1 MKTSIFT
8 LLKTVNVILM
18 LLLLGPIQV
27 TAQAPTTPSS
37 NLSFSNIDGDRFI
50 ARFTRGNGQNRIII
64 ASESPV
70 TALPVNGADYLAGNF
85 GLGNEI
91 SPGQFVVYKGT
102 ADATWLYGFNH
113 STTYYLKIFE
123 YNGSNF
129 TTEYLTD
136 QILEGSITTLTGPA
150 VQASN
155 LTFTNITGNSMTL
168 NWTKGDGTS
177 RMIVARVDAPVNVEP
192 VDLTNYGASSSFGG
206 GVQISSGNYVIY
218 NGTGTSMTLSNLA
231 PNKTYHFSIF
241 EYNGSDGR
249 IYLRPGATGSQL
261 TASAPTLPATNF
273 STRSI
278 DGNRFIYEFVRGNG
292 TQRVVIAKK
301 GSPVTAV
308 PVDGQTYTGNETF
321 GLGTEISTGEFVVHN
336 GTANAVWLYGLLPGT
351 TYHFAVFEY
360 NGTGTQTYYLR
371 DPYLTGT
378 GSTLTGP
385 TVQASNLTFTNITGN
400 SMTLNWTKGDG
411 TSRMIVARV
420 DDSVTAEP
428 LDLTNYG
435 ASSSFGGG
443 TQISPGNYVIYN
455 GSGTSMNLSNL
466 APNKT
471 YHFSIFEFNG
481 GDGRIY
487 LRPGATG
494 SQLTASAPT
503 LPATNFSTRS
513 IDGNR
518 FIYEFTRGNG
528 TQRIVI
534 AKKGSAV
541 TAVPVD
547 GETYTGRDVFGS
559 GTAILPDE
567 YVVYNGTSN
576 AMWLYGLE
584 PGSTYHFAVFEYNG
598 TGTQTFYLR
607 DPYLTGTGSTLTG
620 PTVQASNLTFTNVTG
635 NSMTLNWTKGD
646 GTSRMIVARVDDSV
660 NAEPVDLTNYGASSS
675 FGGGTQ
681 ISPGNYVIYNGTG
694 TSLNLSNL
702 APNKTYHF
710 SIFEY
715 NGSDGRIYLRPGA
728 TGSQL
733 TASAPTLP
741 ATNFFTRSVDGDRF
755 IYEFTR
761 GNGTRRVV
769 IAKKGSPVTA
779 LPVDGLSYTGNE
791 VFGSGTQIL
800 PGEYVV
806 SNGTANAMW
815 LYSLEPKTTYHFAVF
830 EYNGTGSEIYYQ
842 TDQYLS
848 ATGSTLSSPTVQS
861 SNAFISSRSNS
872 SINIS
877 WTKGN
882 GTDRILIGRKDGP
895 VNVSPEDLTNYTVSS
910 TFGTREIGTGN
921 YLLYQGG
928 GTNVNIT
935 NLESGTNY
943 HFALFEY
950 NGSSAKLYL
959 RPGYAFALETFGERP
974 TVQTSNATYSNID
987 FDSFDV
993 AFSKG
998 NGTRRLV
1005 LARAGAPVNAGPA
1018 DFAKYLANSSFGQGD
1033 QIGSGNFVVFNDTG
1047 ENFLLEGLEPG
1058 ITYHLAFFEY
1068 SLSDQ
1073 GALYLAPAYTS
1084 SQRTNE
1090 PLDLGVSSIISPLS
1104 GCDLTEME
1112 EITVEVTN
1120 KSSTPVSAFSLAYSI
1135 NGGAPIVKEL
1145 TGENLIPGN
1154 GTFTYTFTQTA
1165 DLSAK
1170 QIYQISAS
1178 LVLAGDIDSANDAL
1192 TVSVENYPELVTTIT
1207 PNSTITQGESILLE
1221 ATGGIEYL
1229 WNTEE
1234 TNSSITVQPMEST
1247 AYSVEITDANG
1258 CSVVRTVFVEVVPN
1272 PCFGVTCPPGFGCV
1286 QGGCFD
1292 EFYSVSGTVRDSET
1306 NEPLSGVLASS
1317 VTEGVLTDENG
1328 HYTITMGYED
1338 VITFS
1343 KIGYVDFTSDPIL
1356 ESRAD
1361 LDILLLPVPDICDG
1375 VTCPPGFGCYQGGC
1389 YEEFFSVSGTVRD
1402 SETNEPLS
1410 GVLASSVTS
1419 LGVQEVMTDENGHY
1433 TITMGYED
1441 VITFSKIGYV
1451 DFTSDPILESRAD
1464 LDILLLPVP
1473 DICDGVTCPPG
1484 FGCYQGGCYEEFFSV
1499 SGTVRDSETN
1509 EPLSGVLASSVTSL
1523 GVQEVMTDE
1532 NGHYTIT
1539 MGYEDVITFSKIGYV
1554 DFTSD
1559 PILEQSSVLDVL
1571 LQPTD
1576 DPCSFVTCPPGM
1588 DCLQGMCVSI
1598 AYSVAGTV
1606 RDTETSEPLSGVLVE
1621 STSSIYYSG
1630 DIFTD
1635 DNGLFSIIVE
1645 YNAVITFTKPGYEP
1659 FATESIIEDT
1669 VGLDV
1674 LLQPKVDL
1682 CEGVTCPPGEVCYL
1696 GNCYEFDEVFT
1707 VSGTVIS
1714 EGVGSG
1720 ISNVKVSS
1728 ISAGTVAASVRTD
1741 ANGFYSIAVIAGNHL
1756 KFEKQYFEDLVT
1768 DPILQSVSDFDVILY
1783 RNCDDVYCA
1792 LGFVCYRAKCYQAC
1806 EIDQDCPPG
1815 TKCFDGRCMPLEEVI
1830 VDGVVRDI
1838 ESNLAL
1844 ANVRVTSYFTF
1855 EQILSDENGNFQFTV
1870 LEGDKLGFDLIDY
1883 DSYLSPE
1890 ISIGQ
1895 PPLEVFLQYNPQDPC
1910 EDVYCALGTSCVN
1923 GECRQA
1929 CEIDGD
1935 CPEGTFCMNGVC
1947 LTLEELCWNT
1957 NCPEGTTC
1965 LNGRCITEDDPC
1977 FNSDC
1982 PEGTYCLDGNCVIVN
1997 NPVITISGVVK
2008 DKLTGTVLSG
2018 VVIDAG
2024 YENKVVFTK
2033 TDGSYTIKI
2042 PFGFSLD
2049 FSRWDYLGFSS
2060 LPMSV
2065 SRSNYN
2071 VELYKNWC
2079 LIHECQPGQVCVNGR
2094 CETIFYTVS
2103 GIVRDELTNEPIAN
2117 ATVKTPGAQTQ
2128 TDDNGAYTIEVI
2140 LDNAIQFVKDGYG
2153 TLQSSNITTD
2163 NLSYDVLLGP
2173 DPCEGI
2179 SCDPG
2184 FECKNGECVPDPCAG
2199 TVCQPG
2205 EICYNGNCFPI
2216 PDLTILGTVKDI
2228 NTGEPIAASAVV
2240 NSSPTLVDY
2249 NGYFIVRVPY
2259 GEQILF
2265 IAEGYQWEYS
2275 PFLTEDFAVLEIF
2288 MTPDADCDNVSCP
2301 DGKICSNGICVDP
2314 CEIISCP
2321 PGTTCYAGECITV
2334 ACESS
2339 LTTLQISPEIGTSGT
2354 EFTFTVSYKDLG
2366 NYSLK
2371 NGFPRLVLQPLN
2383 PDPNNPIQ
2391 TVFVEMAELDP
2402 GDGNLTDGKLY
2413 TANVSDLADNTAW
2426 KAYVET
2432 ENEFGCKVETE
2443 PVNAPNVS
2451 VNNLDIAIFANNI
2464 SFSNDNPFE
2473 NETMTIFA
2481 RVRNLSDFSAENFV
2495 VSAYDGENQI
2505 FSTTVNLLE
2514 AGKNVDLSWAYS
2526 FEQAGF
2532 YPIKV
2537 VVDEGNTLEEI
2548 NELNNFA
2555 IRPVLVGNYVLP
2567 GGIEVSASPNTN
2579 TVYVNSSVTVSGTA
2593 RYFGIE
2599 EGVNPNVVG
2608 ANVTLNFEN
2617 GSTQTTTNSNGYFSR
2632 NIKMPTIPGI
2642 YTFTGSV
2649 TDYTLTAEL
2658 TSFQVEVIPYPE
2670 KPDLKTDLVLN
2681 QSEVFAGGDV
2691 SGTATVTNLGEL
2703 TAVNF
2708 IFRVQSCEGII
2719 EDYPVSSL
2727 APGESLSFNFA
2738 TTISDRIGSC
2748 FSKNNCTITAI
2759 ADVTNQVDD
2768 KTRNNNS
2775 IGKSLTIYPEL
2786 PDLTP
2791 SRSSISTS
2799 SRMDA
2804 PFQFTVRVD
2813 NIGGVAVT
2821 GNFAVNV
2828 YLNEEL
2834 VDSRQFDF
2842 LEKCGQLSYPVTLE
2856 FENQEDSEISIK
2868 VDEPI
2873 GTGEI
2878 AEADEE
2884 NNVYSRSVR
2893 YLPPPAQLANLYI
2906 TNTFLSVA
2914 PASPGAGEDF
2924 LINAKVRNT
2933 GNAAVVQDIEVNF
2946 RIEENGEF
2954 RNDIVTIPGGLEA
2967 GAEITAQFATS
2978 LIQNGN
2984 HSVLVEIDPNN
2995 LIEESSKFDNKAGMP
3010 LCVDLVAAQ
3019 NGSVW
3024 SGNFFVDTRQNLT
3037 GRIRNTGLFTA
3048 YNVRVDFLLDGA
3060 EIGNVIIPELNPS
3073 FGSLGWYVS
3082 IPYVFRESGTFQ
3094 LEMSVDRND
3103 IYMECDEANN
3113 SIVKEIKVRDQQ
3125 PDLRILSEFISP
3137 TKLNPEP
3144 NEEIGLFVS
3153 FENIGVAGAQPFKVR
3168 VTIDDVPLGND
3179 ILVGGL
3185 AAGQLATVPVEV
3197 PYSSPTAGVKVIR
3210 GIVDVDQES
3219 DDASYANNEATR
3231 ALVVGQAPNLFFTR
3245 IDFSSYCPQIGESI
3259 EIFVDI
3265 ENEGDLG
3272 ADAEVHFY
3280 YITESDTIPIDVVN
3294 VSVDLLSTISTSIN
3308 WTVVNPEYGILA
3320 EIKNSNPQEF
3330 NDLDNLIF
3338 GEFKDEKPPIVK
3350 TKNITVYLDEN
3361 GEVFIQPEDV
3371 DDGSYDE
3378 ECGIAGLSLDT
3389 DRLDCTAA
3397 GFTALITFTA
3407 KDFAGNEASTEVQI
3421 FVADNISPLITANG
3435 DQNLNTEAGLCAATI
3450 EVSATASD
3458 NCSVGDPIGIRSD
3471 GLPIADPYPVGL
3483 TTITWNVTDANGN
3496 DAASLV
3502 QSVIVTD
3509 NEIPVISTNGDQNLN
3524 TEAGLCAATVEV
3536 SATASDNCSVGDP
3549 IGIRSD
3555 GLPIADPYP
3564 VGLTTITWNVT
3575 DANGNDAASL
3585 VQSVIVT
3592 DNEIPVISTN
3602 GDQNLNTEAGL
3613 CAATVEVS
3621 ATASDN
3627 CSVGDPIGIRS
3638 DGLPIIR
3645 PISCWQITTITWNVT
3660 DANGN
3665 DAASLVQSVIVTD
3678 NEIPVISTNGDQNL
3692 NTEAGLCAATVEVS
3706 ATASDNCSVGDP
3718 IGIRSDGLPLS
3729 DPYPVGVTTI
3739 TWNVTDANGNFAS
3752 TVVQTVSVTDTE
3764 APEITCLA
3772 DINMTMEFGETGKVI
3787 DYNLP
3792 TATDNCGTSTIE
3804 LISGPESGAVFP
3816 KGSTTVTYR
3825 AIDAAGN
3832 TAECSFTVTIT
3843 ESADNENPVIS
3854 NCPSDITVTN
3864 DPDNCSAVVIWT
3876 TPTATDNSGSVTMT
3890 SNFEPE
3896 SEFPEGTTTVVY
3908 TATDAAGNQVTCS
3921 FSVTVNDTQ
3930 LPGVIVRN
3938 RSFTINPEDE
3948 LIVVPSDIDDGST
3961 DNCGILFYE
3970 LSKTIFTE
3978 ADEGENTVI
3987 FLVTDVN
3994 GNQNSEQAIVT
4005 IVIDSVDTGDLDMD
4019 GDGFTPNQGD
4029 CNDNDK
4035 TIYPGAPELC
4045 DGIDNNCDGNIDE
4058 GLEKFAWYVDLDAD
4072 GFGDAKTDSVM
4083 ACSAP
4088 KNHVDNNLDIDD
4100 TDPFVNLEGST
4111 NADIINEIELK
4122 MWPNPTSGRVYLD
4135 IKSNSSELVKVTVF
4149 NLTGAK
4155 VLQKEFQAGDNII
4168 FDMSEHISG
4177 MYMVRIET
4185 NEFETINKLV
4195 LDRR

>member
-1 MKTSIFT
+1 
-8 LLKTVNVILM
+8 
-18 LLLLGPIQV
+18 
-27 TAQAPTTPSS
+27 
-37 NLSFSNIDGDRFI
+37 
-50 ARFTRGNGQNRIII
+50 
-64 ASESPV
+64 
-70 TALPVNGADYLAGNF
+70 
-85 GLGNEI
+85 
-91 SPGQFVVYKGT
+91 
-102 ADATWLYGFNH
+102 
-113 STTYYLKIFE
+113 
-123 YNGSNF
+123 
-129 TTEYLTD
+129 
-136 QILEGSITTLTGPA
+136 
-150 VQASN
+150 
-155 LTFTNITGNSMTL
+155 
-168 NWTKGDGTS
+168 
-177 RMIVARVDAPVNVEP
+177 
-192 VDLTNYGASSSFGG
+192 
-206 GVQISSGNYVIY
+206 
-218 NGTGTSMTLSNLA
+218 
-231 PNKTYHFSIF
+231 
-241 EYNGSDGR
+241 
-249 IYLRPGATGSQL
+249 
-261 TASAPTLPATNF
+261 
-273 STRSI
+273 
-278 DGNRFIYEFVRGNG
+278 
-292 TQRVVIAKK
+292 
-301 GSPVTAV
+301 
-308 PVDGQTYTGNETF
+308 
-321 GLGTEISTGEFVVHN
+321 
-336 GTANAVWLYGLLPGT
+336 
-351 TYHFAVFEY
+351 
-360 NGTGTQTYYLR
+360 
-371 DPYLTGT
+371 
-378 GSTLTGP
+378 
-385 TVQASNLTFTNITGN
+385 
-400 SMTLNWTKGDG
+400 
-411 TSRMIVARV
+411 
-420 DDSVTAEP
+420 
-428 LDLTNYG
+428 
-435 ASSSFGGG
+435 
-443 TQISPGNYVIYN
+443 
-455 GSGTSMNLSNL
+455 
-466 APNKT
+466 
-471 YHFSIFEFNG
+471 
-481 GDGRIY
+481 
-487 LRPGATG
+487 
-494 SQLTASAPT
+494 
-503 LPATNFSTRS
+503 
-513 IDGNR
+513 
-518 FIYEFTRGNG
+518 
-528 TQRIVI
+528 
-534 AKKGSAV
+534 
-541 TAVPVD
+541 
-547 GETYTGRDVFGS
+547 
-559 GTAILPDE
+559 
-567 YVVYNGTSN
+567 
-576 AMWLYGLE
+576 
-584 PGSTYHFAVFEYNG
+584 
-598 TGTQTFYLR
+598 
-607 DPYLTGTGSTLTG
+607 
-620 PTVQASNLTFTNVTG
+620 
-635 NSMTLNWTKGD
+635 
-646 GTSRMIVARVDDSV
+646 
-660 NAEPVDLTNYGASSS
+660 
-675 FGGGTQ
+675 
-681 ISPGNYVIYNGTG
+681 
-694 TSLNLSNL
+694 
-702 APNKTYHF
+702 
-710 SIFEY
+710 
-715 NGSDGRIYLRPGA
+715 
-728 TGSQL
+728 
-733 TASAPTLP
+733 
-741 ATNFFTRSVDGDRF
+741 
-755 IYEFTR
+755 
-761 GNGTRRVV
+761 
-769 IAKKGSPVTA
+769 
-779 LPVDGLSYTGNE
+779 
-791 VFGSGTQIL
+791 
-800 PGEYVV
+800 
-806 SNGTANAMW
+806 
-815 LYSLEPKTTYHFAVF
+815 
-830 EYNGTGSEIYYQ
+830 
-842 TDQYLS
+842 
-848 ATGSTLSSPTVQS
+848 
-861 SNAFISSRSNS
+861 
-872 SINIS
+872 
-877 WTKGN
+877 
-882 GTDRILIGRKDGP
+882 
-895 VNVSPEDLTNYTVSS
+895 
-910 TFGTREIGTGN
+910 
-921 YLLYQGG
+921 
-928 GTNVNIT
+928 
-935 NLESGTNY
+935 
-943 HFALFEY
+943 
-950 NGSSAKLYL
+950 
-959 RPGYAFALETFGERP
+959 
-974 TVQTSNATYSNID
+974 
-987 FDSFDV
+987 
-993 AFSKG
+993 
-998 NGTRRLV
+998 V
-1005 LARAGAPVNAGPA
+1005 L
-1018 DFAKYLANSSFGQGD
+1018 
-1033 QIGSGNFVVFNDTG
+1033 
-1047 ENFLLEGLEPG
+1047 
-1058 ITYHLAFFEY
+1058 
-1068 SLSDQ
+1068 
-1073 GALYLAPAYTS
+1073 
-1084 SQRTNE
+1084 
-1090 PLDLGVSSIISPLS
+1090 
-1104 GCDLTEME
+1104 
-1112 EITVEVTN
+1112 
-1120 KSSTPVSAFSLAYSI
+1120 
-1135 NGGAPIVKEL
+1135 
-1145 TGENLIPGN
+1145 
-1154 GTFTYTFTQTA
+1154 
-1165 DLSAK
+1165 
-1170 QIYQISAS
+1170 
-1178 LVLAGDIDSANDAL
+1178 
-1192 TVSVENYPELVTTIT
+1192 
-1207 PNSTITQGESILLE
+1207 
-1221 ATGGIEYL
+1221 
-1229 WNTEE
+1229 
-1234 TNSSITVQPMEST
+1234 
-1247 AYSVEITDANG
+1247 
-1258 CSVVRTVFVEVVPN
+1258 
-1272 PCFGVTCPPGFGCV
+1272 
-1286 QGGCFD
+1286 
-1292 EFYSVSGTVRDSET
+1292 
-1306 NEPLSGVLASS
+1306 
-1317 VTEGVLTDENG
+1317 
-1328 HYTITMGYED
+1328 
-1338 VITFS
+1338 
-1343 KIGYVDFTSDPIL
+1343 
-1356 ESRAD
+1356 
-1361 LDILLLPVPDICDG
+1361 
-1375 VTCPPGFGCYQGGC
+1375 
-1389 YEEFFSVSGTVRD
+1389 
-1402 SETNEPLS
+1402 
-1410 GVLASSVTS
+1410 
-1419 LGVQEVMTDENGHY
+1419 
-1433 TITMGYED
+1433 
-1441 VITFSKIGYV
+1441 
-1451 DFTSDPILESRAD
+1451 
-1464 LDILLLPVP
+1464 
-1473 DICDGVTCPPG
+1473 
-1484 FGCYQGGCYEEFFSV
+1484 
-1499 SGTVRDSETN
+1499 
-1509 EPLSGVLASSVTSL
+1509 
-1523 GVQEVMTDE
+1523 
-1532 NGHYTIT
+1532 
-1539 MGYEDVITFSKIGYV
+1539 
-1554 DFTSD
+1554 
-1559 PILEQSSVLDVL
+1559 
-1571 LQPTD
+1571 
-1576 DPCSFVTCPPGM
+1576 
-1588 DCLQGMCVSI
+1588 
-1598 AYSVAGTV
+1598 
-1606 RDTETSEPLSGVLVE
+1606 
-1621 STSSIYYSG
+1621 
-1630 DIFTD
+1630 
-1635 DNGLFSIIVE
+1635 
-1645 YNAVITFTKPGYEP
+1645 
-1659 FATESIIEDT
+1659 
-1669 VGLDV
+1669 
-1674 LLQPKVDL
+1674 
-1682 CEGVTCPPGEVCYL
+1682 
-1696 GNCYEFDEVFT
+1696 
-1707 VSGTVIS
+1707 
-1714 EGVGSG
+1714 
-1720 ISNVKVSS
+1720 
-1728 ISAGTVAASVRTD
+1728 
-1741 ANGFYSIAVIAGNHL
+1741 
-1756 KFEKQYFEDLVT
+1756 
-1768 DPILQSVSDFDVILY
+1768 
-1783 RNCDDVYCA
+1783 
-1792 LGFVCYRAKCYQAC
+1792 
-1806 EIDQDCPPG
+1806 
-1815 TKCFDGRCMPLEEVI
+1815 
-1830 VDGVVRDI
+1830 
-1838 ESNLAL
+1838 
-1844 ANVRVTSYFTF
+1844 
-1855 EQILSDENGNFQFTV
+1855 
-1870 LEGDKLGFDLIDY
+1870 
-1883 DSYLSPE
+1883 
-1890 ISIGQ
+1890 
-1895 PPLEVFLQYNPQDPC
+1895 
-1910 EDVYCALGTSCVN
+1910 
-1923 GECRQA
+1923 
-1929 CEIDGD
+1929 
-1935 CPEGTFCMNGVC
+1935 
-1947 LTLEELCWNT
+1947 
-1957 NCPEGTTC
+1957 
-1965 LNGRCITEDDPC
+1965 
-1977 FNSDC
+1977 
-1982 PEGTYCLDGNCVIVN
+1982 
-1997 NPVITISGVVK
+1997 
-2008 DKLTGTVLSG
+2008 
-2018 VVIDAG
+2018 
-2024 YENKVVFTK
+2024 
-2033 TDGSYTIKI
+2033 
-2042 PFGFSLD
+2042 
-2049 FSRWDYLGFSS
+2049 
-2060 LPMSV
+2060 
-2065 SRSNYN
+2065 
-2071 VELYKNWC
+2071 
-2079 LIHECQPGQVCVNGR
+2079 
-2094 CETIFYTVS
+2094 
-2103 GIVRDELTNEPIAN
+2103 
-2117 ATVKTPGAQTQ
+2117 QTQ
-2128 TDDNGAYTIEVI
+2128 TDETGAYTIEVI

-2173 DPCEGI
+2173 DPCEGV

-2371 NGFPRLVLQPLN
+2371 NGFPRLVLQPQN

-2391 TVFVEMAELDP
+2391 TLFVEMAELDP

-2413 TANVSDLADNTAW
+2413 TANVSGLADNTAW

-2451 VNNLDIAIFANNI
+2451 VNNLDLAIFANNI

-2526 FEQAGF
+2526 FEEAGF

-3638 DGLPIIR
+3638 DGLPLSDPYPVGVTTITWNVTDANGNDAASLVQSVIVTDNEIPVISTNGDQNLNTEAGLCAATVEVSATASDNCSVGDPIGIR
-3645 PISCWQITTITWNVT
+3645 SDGLPLSDPYPVGLTTITWNVT

>member
-206 GVQISSGNYVIY
+206 GTQISPGNYVIY
-218 NGTGTSMTLSNLA
+218 NGTGTSLNLSNLA

-534 AKKGSAV
+534 AKKGSPV

-620 PTVQASNLTFTNVTG
+620 PTVQASNLTFTNITG

-646 GTSRMIVARVDDSV
+646 GTSRMIVARVDAPV
-660 NAEPVDLTNYGASSS
+660 NVEPVDLTNYGASSS

-694 TSLNLSNL
+694 TSMNLSNL

-715 NGSDGRIYLRPGA
+715 NGGDGKIYLRPGA

-974 TVQTSNATYSNID
+974 TVQSSNASYSNID

-993 AFSKG
+993 AFAKG

-1018 DFAKYLANSSFGQGD
+1018 DFATYSAYPSFGQGD
-1033 QIGSGNFVVFNDTG
+1033 QIGSGNFVVYNDTG

-1058 ITYHLAFFEY
+1058 LTYHLAFFEY
-1068 SLSDQ
+1068 SLSEK
-1073 GALYLAPAYTS
+1073 GPLYLAPAYTS

-1104 GCDLTEME
+1104 GCDLSQLE

-1135 NGGAPIVKEL
+1135 NGGTPIVEEL

-1154 GTFTYTFTQTA
+1154 GTLTYSFNQKA
-1165 DLSAK
+1165 DLSSK
-1170 QIYQISAS
+1170 ESYQISAY
-1178 LVLAGDIDSANDAL
+1178 LILTGDIDPSNDQAS
-1192 TVSVENYPELVTTIT
+1192 TEVENFPEPVTTIT
-1207 PNSTITQGESILLE
+1207 SISSILEGESILLE
-1221 ATGGIEYL
+1221 ASGGTSYL
-1229 WNTEE
+1229 WITGE
-1234 TNSSITVQPMEST
+1234 TTSSITVQPIEST
-1247 AYSVEITDANG
+1247 EYTVVITDGNG
-1258 CSVVRTVFVEVVPN
+1258 CSVVRTVFVEVLPN
-1272 PCFGVTCPPGFGCV
+1272 PC
-1286 QGGCFD
+1286 
-1292 EFYSVSGTVRDSET
+1292 
-1306 NEPLSGVLASS
+1306 L
-1317 VTEGVLTDENG
+1317 
-1328 HYTITMGYED
+1328 
-1338 VITFS
+1338 
-1343 KIGYVDFTSDPIL
+1343 
-1356 ESRAD
+1356 
-1361 LDILLLPVPDICDG
+1361 G

-1588 DCLQGMCVSI
+1588 DCLQGTCIPI
-1598 AYSVAGTV
+1598 AYSVTGTV

-1720 ISNVKVSS
+1720 IHNVKVSS

-1855 EQILSDENGNFQFTV
+1855 EQILTDENGNFQFTV

-1895 PPLEVFLQYNPQDPC
+1895 APLEVFLQFNPQDPC
-1910 EDVYCALGTSCVN
+1910 KDVYCALGTSCVN
-1923 GECRQA
+1923 GECFTA
-1929 CEIDGD
+1929 CSVDAD
-1935 CPEGTFCMNGVC
+1935 CPEGTFCLNGNC
-1947 LTLEELCWNT
+1947 LTFDQLCLKT

-1965 LNGRCITEDDPC
+1965 LDGRCITAEDPC

-1982 PEGTYCLDGNCVIVN
+1982 PEGSYCLDGNCVIVN
-1997 NPVITISGVVK
+1997 NPFLTISGVVK
-2008 DKLTGTVLSG
+2008 DKLTGSGLSR
-2018 VVIDAG
+2018 VIVDPRKK
-2024 YENKVVFTK
+2024 NNLVFTK

-2049 FSRWDYLGFSS
+2049 FSRWDYLGFKSP
-2060 LPMSV
+2060 PMSV

-2071 VELYKNWC
+2071 IELYKNWC
-2079 LIHECQPGQVCVNGR
+2079 LVHECQPGQVCVNGR

-2103 GIVRDELTNEPIAN
+2103 GVVRDELTNEPIVN
-2117 ATVKTPGAQTQ
+2117 AIVKTPGASTM

-2140 LDNAIQFVKDGYG
+2140 LDNAILIEKAGY
-2153 TLQSSNITTD
+2153 TKHQSQSIIAD
-2163 NLSYDVLLGP
+2163 NAGYDVLLGP
-2173 DPCEGI
+2173 DLCEEV
-2179 SCDPG
+2179 SCEPG
-2184 FECKNGECVPDPCAG
+2184 FVCKNGDCVADPCAG
-2199 TVCQPG
+2199 TVCQPD
-2205 EICYNGNCFPI
+2205 EICFNGNCFPI

-2228 NTGEPIAASAVV
+2228 NTGAPIAASAVV
-2240 NSSPTLVDY
+2240 NGSPTLVDY
-2249 NGYFIVRVPY
+2249 NGYFIVQVPY

-2275 PFLTEDFAVLEIF
+2275 SFLTEDNEVLEIF
-2288 MTPDADCDNVSCP
+2288 MTPVGGCENVVCP
-2301 DGKICSNGICVDP
+2301 DGKFCDNGVCTDP
-2314 CEIISCP
+2314 CEIINCP
-2321 PGTTCYAGECITV
+2321 PGTSCYAGQCLPV
-2334 ACESS
+2334 VCESS
-2339 LTTLQISPEIGTSGT
+2339 FTTLQVTPDLGTSET
-2354 EFTFTVSYKDLG
+2354 EFTFTISYVDSNNSQL
-2366 NYSLK
+2366 NL
-2371 NGFPRLVLQPLN
+2371 GFPRL
-2383 PDPNNPIQ
+2383 
-2391 TVFVEMAELDP
+2391 ELDSNDNGVLTDE
-2402 GDGNLTDGKLY
+2402 GDLSFAMEEVDPSDLNMTDGKLY
-2413 TANVSDLADNTAW
+2413 QVRVSGLKETSDW
-2426 KAYVET
+2426 KARVVAV
-2432 ENEFGCKVETE
+2432 NNFGCITE
-2443 PVNAPNVS
+2443 SPFINQPVIQTS
-2451 VNNLDIAIFANNI
+2451 NLDLAIFANNI
-2464 SFSNDNPFE
+2464 SFTKENPNTDE
-2473 NETMTIFA
+2473 AITIFA
-2481 RVRNLSDFSAENFV
+2481 RVRNSSDFPAENFV

-2649 TDYTLTAEL
+2649 TDYTLTAEIPG
-2658 TSFQVEVIPYPE
+2658 FQVEVIPYPE

-2681 QSEVFAGGDV
+2681 QSEVFAGEEV

-2775 IGKSLTIYPEL
+2775 TGKGLTIYPEL

-2791 SRSSISTS
+2791 SRSSISAS

-2821 GNFAVNV
+2821 DNFSVNV

-2873 GTGEI
+2873 GTGDI

-2933 GNAAVVQDIEVNF
+2933 GNAAVDQDIEVNF
-2946 RIEENGEF
+2946 RIQENGEF

-3024 SGNFFVDTRQNLT
+3024 SGNFFVDTWQNLT

-3435 DQNLNTEAGLCAATI
+3435 DQNLNTETGLCAATFEVSATASDNCSVSDPI
-3450 EVSATASD
+3450 GIRSDGLPIADPYPVGVTTITWNVTDANGNDAASVVQYVIVTDNEIPVISTNGDQNLNTEAGLCTATVDVSATASD

-3471 GLPIADPYPVGL
+3471 GLPLSDPYPVGV

-3496 DAASLV
+3496 DAASVV
-3502 QSVIVTD
+3502 QTVIVTD

-3555 GLPIADPYP
+3555 GLPIADPYS
-3564 VGLTTITWNVT
+3564 VGL
-3575 DANGNDAASL
+3575 
-3585 VQSVIVT
+3585 
-3592 DNEIPVISTN
+3592 
-3602 GDQNLNTEAGL
+3602 
-3613 CAATVEVS
+3613 
-3621 ATASDN
+3621 
-3627 CSVGDPIGIRS
+3627 
-3638 DGLPIIR
+3638 
-3645 PISCWQITTITWNVT
+3645 TTITWNVT

-3739 TWNVTDANGNFAS
+3739 TWNVTDANGNDAASLVQSVIVTDNEIPVISTNGDQNLNTETGLCAATVEVSATASDNCSVGDPIGIRSDGLSLSDPYSVGLTTITWNVTDANGNFAS

-3772 DINMTMEFGETGKVI
+3772 DIKMTMEFGETGKVI

-3832 TAECSFTVTIT
+3832 TAECSFSVTIT
-3843 ESADNENPVIS
+3843 ESADYENPVIS

-3864 DPDNCSAVVIWT
+3864 DPDSCSAVVIWT
-3876 TPTATDNSGSVTMT
+3876 APTATDNSGSVTMT
-3890 SNFEPE
+3890 SNFESG

-3948 LIVVPSDIDDGST
+3948 LILVPSDIDDGST

-3987 FLVTDVN
+3987 LLVTDVN
-3994 GNQNSEQAIVT
+3994 GNQSSEQAIVT
-4005 IVIDSVDTGDLDMD
+4005 IVIDTVDTGDLDMD

-4029 CNDNDK
+4029 CDDNDK

-4088 KNHVDNNLDIDD
+4088 ENHVDNNLDIDD
-4100 TDPFVNLEGST
+4100 TDPFVNVEGST

-4185 NEFETINKLV
+4185 NEFETINKLL